1 MRNPDTPKILNY
13 LKEKQHF
20 GFKESYQLMLNLMEN
35 QFSASQIGAILYAY
49 SQKDETPQEIAG
61 FASAMRAKATP
72 FPISKKIMVID
83 NCGTGGDGKRTF
95 NISTASALLANAM
108 GLKVIKHGNRS
119 VTSNCGSADFL
130 EALGFQINLPVE
142 KMKKFFDQTGFA
154 FLYAPLYH
162 PAMKAVQQARKELGI
177 PTIFN
182 LLGPL
187 TNPAPITH
195 KVIGVCKPNLVDL
208 VAQALLH
215 LNIQRGLVFWGEPGI
230 DEVSICGITRMAL
243 IDKGKIQTWNFSPD
257 QVGLKVN
264 LINGLS
270 GGSPEKNAHL
280 FNELLKGK
288 KIRGTLGRAVILNT
302 AFLVWLLYPEKNL
315 REIYQRIEDRIRSGE
330 AYKKI
335 QNLIIFNQSF
345 NDLKKGEEK

>member
-1 MRNPDTPKILNY
+1 MINPDTPKILNY
-13 LKEKQHF
+13 LMGKNHYSFE
-20 GFKESYQLMLNLMEN
+20 EAYSLMMNIIEN

-49 SQKDETPQEIAG
+49 SQKGETPQEIAG
-61 FASAMRAKATP
+61 FASAMRTKATP
-72 FPISKKIMVID
+72 FPISKKMMVID
-83 NCGTGGDGKRTF
+83 NCGTGGDGKKTF
-95 NISTASALLANAM
+95 NISTASALLAYTM

-162 PAMKAVQQARKELGI
+162 PAMKAVQQVRKELGI

-208 VAQALLH
+208 VAQTLLQ
-215 LNIQRGLVFWGEPGI
+215 LNVHRGLVFWGEPGI
-230 DEVSICGITRMAL
+230 DEVSVCGITRMAL
-243 IDKGKIQTWNFSPD
+243 IDKGKIQTWDFSPD
-257 QVGLKVN
+257 QVGLKVS

-270 GGSPEKNAHL
+270 GGSPEKNAYL
-280 FNELLKGK
+280 FNELLQGK
-288 KIRGTLGRAVILNT
+288 KIKGTLGRAVILNT
-302 AFLVWLLYPEKNL
+302 VFLVWLFYPENNL
-315 REIYQRIEDRIRSGE
+315 REIYQSIEDCIRSGV

-335 QNLIIFNQSF
+335 QNLIVFSQSF
-345 NDLKKGEEK
+345 KNEKGEEK

>member
-1 MRNPDTPKILNY
+1 MLNPKIPEILNY
-13 LKEKQHF
+13 LMEKHHY
-20 GFKESYQLMLNLMEN
+20 GFEESYQLMINLMEN

-49 SQKDETPQEIAG
+49 SQKGETPQEIAG
-61 FASAMRAKATP
+61 FAAAMRAKAIP
-72 FPISKKIMVID
+72 FPIQQKIMVID

-95 NISTASALLANAM
+95 NISTASALLAYAM

-130 EALGFQINLPVE
+130 EALGFQINLPTE

-162 PAMKAVQQARKELGI
+162 PAMKAVQQVRKELGI

-195 KVIGVCKPNLVDL
+195 KVVGVCKPNLVDL
-208 VAQALLH
+208 VAQALLQ

-230 DEVSICGITRMAL
+230 DEVSICGFTRMAL
-243 IDKGKIQTWNFSPD
+243 IEKGKIQTWDFSPE
-257 QVGLKVN
+257 QVGLGVN
-264 LINGLS
+264 SINGLS

-280 FNELLKGK
+280 FHELLQGK
-288 KIRGTLGRAVILNT
+288 KTKKALGKAVILNT
-302 AFLVWLLYPEKNL
+302 AFLVWLLYPKNNL
-315 REIYQRIEDRIRSGE
+315 REIYQNIEDLIISGE

-335 QNLIIFNQSF
+335 QNLIVFNQSF
-345 NDLKKGEEK
+345 KD

>member
-1 MRNPDTPKILNY
+1 MLNPETPEILNY
-13 LKEKQHF
+13 LMEKHHY
-20 GFKESYQLMLNLMEN
+20 GFEESYQLMINLMEN

-49 SQKDETPQEIAG
+49 SQKGETPQEIAG
-61 FASAMRAKATP
+61 FAAAMRAKAIP
-72 FPISKKIMVID
+72 FPIQQKIMVID

-95 NISTASALLANAM
+95 NISTASALLAYAM

-130 EALGFQINLPVE
+130 EALGFQINLPTE

-162 PAMKAVQQARKELGI
+162 PAMKAVQQVRKELGI

-195 KVIGVCKPNLVDL
+195 KVVGVCKPNLVDL
-208 VAQALLH
+208 VAQALLQ

-230 DEVSICGITRMAL
+230 DEVSICGFTRMAL
-243 IDKGKIQTWNFSPD
+243 IEKGKIQTWDFSPE
-257 QVGLKVN
+257 QVGLGVN
-264 LINGLS
+264 SINGLS

-280 FNELLKGK
+280 FHELLQGK
-288 KIRGTLGRAVILNT
+288 KTKKALGKAVILNT
-302 AFLVWLLYPEKNL
+302 AFLVWLLYPKNNL
-315 REIYQRIEDRIRSGE
+315 REIYQNIEDLIISGE

-335 QNLIIFNQSF
+335 QNLIVFNQSF
-345 NDLKKGEEK
+345 KD